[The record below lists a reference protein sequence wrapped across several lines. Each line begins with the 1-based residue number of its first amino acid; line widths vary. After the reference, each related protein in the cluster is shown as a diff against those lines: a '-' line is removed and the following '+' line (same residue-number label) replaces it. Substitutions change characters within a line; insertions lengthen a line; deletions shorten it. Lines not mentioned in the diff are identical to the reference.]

1 MAPVNTVKTQPLEPI
16 LQELV
21 KMGAQPQG
29 PLFIAVRDVLTATQK
44 TLTIAGQI
52 QPQAPIGTA
61 AVGVGTQ
68 TQNLTD
74 TGNLNSL
81 GNVDDTSTDH
91 LTDGTG
97 SPLAGGTLARIALD
111 NNARLAN
118 SFRGTPV
125 NATNIP
131 VASTTLS
138 NDGISHLIGIAASSQ
153 QFAPGTVAYNSSSFD
168 PGSFGTWIV
177 GYLDPTF
184 SGGAVT
190 PVFGV
195 LPTFQASAEGFIPLG
210 KIVSVGGSANTG
222 GGNTGGT
229 TPGGGGGRGVIQS

>member
-91 LTDGTG
+91 LTDGAG
-97 SPLAGGTLARIALD
+97 SPLTGGKRGFNALD
-111 NNARLAN
+111 TNNRLASSKN
-118 SFRGTPV
+118 NTAV
-125 NATNIP
+125 NVTNIP
-131 VASTTLS
+131 SNAATLS
-138 NDGISHLIGIAASSQ
+138 NNGILTKINIASSTQ
-153 QFAPGTVAYNSSSFD
+153 QFPTGPISYSLGVVDPGVFGKYFIYASDPDFLGGAVAYLFSLLAADTAAAEGLVYF
-168 PGSFGTWIV
+168 GSITTALGAAGT
-177 GYLDPTF
+177 GGGDDGGSAGG
-184 SGGAVT
+184 SGGA
-190 PVFGV
+190 
-195 LPTFQASAEGFIPLG
+195 L
-210 KIVSVGGSANTG
+210 
-222 GGNTGGT
+222 
-229 TPGGGGGRGVIQS
+229 RG